1 MKEEDIMEK
10 EQNTVELTR
19 SMYKELKS
27 MNREQMQK
35 VLTNIYQQGA
45 ESVEHGAI
53 ELERL
58 REEIGKINGIGERR
72 LDEIM
77 AVIESFISPAK

>member
-1 MKEEDIMEK
+1 MEN
-10 EQNTVELTR
+10 EQKTVELTR
-19 SMYKELKS
+19 TLYKELKA

-35 VLTNIYQQGA
+35 VLTNIYQQGD

-53 ELERL
+53 ELESL
-58 REEIGKINGIGERR
+58 REEIGKINGIGEKR

>member
-1 MKEEDIMEK
+1 MEK

-19 SMYKELKS
+19 TLYKELKS

-53 ELERL
+53 EFESL
-58 REEIGKINGIGERR
+58 REEIGKINGIGEKR